1 MTPIVDLDASA
12 AAEMLAQTAVG
23 RALLGLVPTER
34 TWWVPDHFHIET
46 AGAIR
51 RMLLRQP
58 IDAHRANK
66 ALNRLLAV
74 PVAVAQSRP
83 LIGEAWRHRDNITIH
98 DAVYVVLAQHLDA
111 PLLTA
116 DRKLAA
122 ASNLPIQVLHLSV
135 AE

>member
-1 MTPIVDLDASA
+1 MSKRTSDLIDDPLIVRVNPDDDTSPETVDAFFNA
-12 AAEMLAQTAVG
+12 LRNAEGEWIELPVTAAE
-23 RALLGLVPTER
+23 
-34 TWWVPDHFHIET
+34 
-46 AGAIR
+46 
-51 RMLLRQP
+51 
-58 IDAHRANK
+58 
-66 ALNRLLAV
+66 
-74 PVAVAQSRP
+74 